1 VEERLQK
8 FLARNGVA
16 SRRKSE
22 MFILSGRVTVN
33 GKAVTE
39 LGMKIDPEKDIVTVD
54 GRKIEKTSDKV
65 YLLLNK
71 PSGYVCTARDE
82 HRRPTVLDL
91 VPKEKRV
98 FPVGRLD
105 MDTTGLL
112 ILINDGTLAYCLA
125 HPRFNVPKTYLAIV
139 KGVPDEQ
146 KLEAF
151 ASGLVLDD
159 GPTAPCK
166 VRIEKIQ
173 QGNAVLRITLSEGR
187 KRQVKRM
194 CQAIGHPV
202 KSLVRIGIGQL
213 FDNTL
218 GIGEYRHL
226 TVAEVEKL
234 IKACRV
240 RRKDRSG

>member
-1 VEERLQK
+1 MEERLQK

-105 MDTTGLL
+105 MDTTAFSFSQTMGHLHIVWLIPGLM
-112 ILINDGTLAYCLA
+112 Y
-125 HPRFNVPKTYLAIV
+125 
-139 KGVPDEQ
+139 Q
-146 KLEAF
+146 KHIWQ
-151 ASGLVLDD
+151 S
-159 GPTAPCK
+159 
-166 VRIEKIQ
+166 
-173 QGNAVLRITLSEGR
+173 
-187 KRQVKRM
+187 
-194 CQAIGHPV
+194 
-202 KSLVRIGIGQL
+202 
-213 FDNTL
+213 
-218 GIGEYRHL
+218 
-226 TVAEVEKL
+226 
-234 IKACRV
+234 
-240 RRKDRSG
+240 